1 MARFIYPA
9 GGGGSASAD
18 IADFIFINEDEDV
31 SKMTLPINKEMTI
44 ETTRD
49 DGEDAD
55 INIRAAD
62 DVWITAY
69 GDDVNI
75 NAFDEARI
83 YSNNSQYEWRFNRN
97 GCLELPGNGEI
108 CNPINSSGDGLGLP
122 TISINPDTS
131 TEDNRYIII
140 DPTAPNHIHI
150 RAGGTIDESS
160 ANLFLGGE
168 KNNVVVSDSSRD
180 VFINTRPD
188 MIINSYTNLNE
199 VNNINFIV
207 SNTADINVGYTVNVD
222 GTEYLV
228 DSVTPDGG
236 LIVVTATGAVF
247 TAGESYTFF
256 YNPPYTNSWEFGSNG
271 YLFGPAMG
279 GLLVS
284 GLFNGES
291 NLWLGSNDSIVLNGG
306 ESGGEFLND
315 SSVPSNQIATI
326 GDIAAVTA
334 RIYHGSFYSTQTQS
348 ASADNVANPMTLNN
362 TDFNDGV
369 SIVDNS
375 KVTIANAGKYNI
387 AFSAQIHRGAGGGTG
402 KEVNIWLA
410 KNGNPVSNSNT
421 RVQVQPDYPWV
432 VAAWNFFVDAAANDY
447 YEIMWAPSNSHIS
460 LYTEVA
466 GVHPAIPS
474 VILTVN
480 QVA

>member
-18 IADFIFINEDEDV
+18 IADFIFTNEDENN

-49 DGEDAD
+49 DDSDCD
-55 INIRAAD
+55 ININSAD
-62 DVWITAY
+62 DIFINAY
-69 GDDVNI
+69 GDDVVI
-75 NAFDEARI
+75 AAFNEVRI
-83 YSNNSQYEWRFNRN
+83 ESNNGQYEWRFADT

-108 CNPINSSGDGLGLP
+108 CNPINSSGDGLGYS
-122 TISINPDTS
+122 TISINPDINTN
-131 TEDNRYIII
+131 DNRYIII

-150 RAGGTIDESS
+150 RAGGTQDASS
-160 ANLFLGGE
+160 AQLFLGGE
-168 KNNVVVSDSSRD
+168 QANVSIWDGAHEVYVQSYDSESDIYYNWTFD
-180 VFINTRPD
+180 NT
-188 MIINSYTNLNE
+188 
-199 VNNINFIV
+199 
-207 SNTADINVGYTVNVD
+207 GYLY
-222 GTEYLV
+222 GPAE
-228 DSVTPDGG
+228 GG
-236 LIVVTATGAVF
+236 L
-247 TAGESYTFF
+247 
-256 YNPPYTNSWEFGSNG
+256 N
-271 YLFGPAMG
+271 
-279 GLLVS
+279 VS
-284 GLFNGES
+284 GITNPS
-291 NLWLGSNDSIVLNGG
+291 NSEHIYVTSNYKVYLNGTN
-306 ESGGEFLND
+306 GEFLND
-315 SSVPSNQIATI
+315 PSVPGNQIATI

-369 SIVDNS
+369 TIVDNS

-387 AFSAQIHRGAGGGTG
+387 AFSAQVYRGPGGGTG

-421 RVQVQPDYPWV
+421 RVQVQPDYPYV
-432 VAAWNFFVDAAANDY
+432 VAAWNFFVNASANDY
-447 YEIMWAPSNSHIS
+447 YQIMWAPSNSNIS
-460 LYTEVA
+460 LLTEGA
-466 GVHPAIPS
+466 GAHPAIPS